1 MRHDR
6 NQKAVTKYVQDA
18 KRKKKKKLETVNQEF
33 YIQQNYT
40 SKMK

>member
-18 KRKKKKKLETVNQEF
+18 KRKKKLKTVNQEF

>member
-18 KRKKKKKLETVNQEF
+18 KRKKKKLKTVNQEF